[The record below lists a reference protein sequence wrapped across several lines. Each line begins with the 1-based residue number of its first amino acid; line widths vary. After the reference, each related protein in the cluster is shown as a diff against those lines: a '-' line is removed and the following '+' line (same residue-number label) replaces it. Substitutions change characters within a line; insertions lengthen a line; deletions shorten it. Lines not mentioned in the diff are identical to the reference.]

1 MDPIKEAFKK
11 VKEDLVFLNEQLA
24 EQKKYSLSN
33 REYLK
38 EIPSI
43 LDKLKE
49 QNRSLS
55 ESLFKTEKR
64 FSEYD
69 SVLDEFLSTTK
80 AITEKLEFLSK
91 EVFLIKEVLK
101 DNSTDRQQKRQE
113 EQDVST
119 HLKLFNALNSQN
131 KGISTGNG
139 GVPTDRQTDRQTDQ
153 QTNKSSHNL
162 YDEEKINEKQL
173 SKKNASVEEVSEILD
188 SLDNLKKELRLKF
201 KRLTSQEIAVFST
214 IYQLEEEGM
223 EVDYKTIAEKLNL
236 TESSIRDYIGRL
248 IKKDIPVEKI
258 KVNNKSI
265 VLSISRNLKKI
276 ASLSTI
282 LKLRDL

>member
-236 TESSIRDYIGRL
+236 TESSIRDYVGRL